1 MTIKTLT
8 VAGAILLLCSAAI
21 GGASLKIYLFRE
33 AVVEGDDITLASA
46 GIVRG
51 ADEHTVAEIR
61 GVVLGKFALSGQQVR
76 IDRNT
81 ILSRLASEGFESG
94 DVEISGAESVTVRR
108 DEQII
113 KSERLVSVAREYIE
127 STGKYSGAKLSLL
140 REPKEW
146 ILNST
151 VKDVNFKASEG
162 LYQRE
167 GLAKVEVKVYEDG
180 VEAGSRE
187 VEFGVTYKIQRA
199 VASTDI
205 KIGQALTGE
214 NIRIE
219 TVDSPRPQTDG
230 WKVPYGLVA
239 TRPIRKGREITDLVA
254 DYPKPPVLIE
264 RRQNVMLKIEYGGL
278 LVTSMGEALQEGK
291 VGEFIRVR
299 TGTGRD
305 GRIILGKVMEDGTV
319 RPNF

>member
-1 MTIKTLT
+1 MKIKRLM
-8 VAGAILLLCSAAI
+8 VAAVILVLCSAAI
-21 GGASLKIYLFRE
+21 GGPSLKIYLFRE

-51 ADEHTVAEIR
+51 ADEQMLAEIR

-113 KSERLVSVAREYIE
+113 KGERFVTVAREYVE
-127 STGKYSGAKLSLL
+127 STGKYSGAKVSLL

-146 ILNST
+146 ILDSS
-151 VKDVNFKASEG
+151 VKDVNFKASDG
-162 LYQRE
+162 LYPRE

-180 VEAGSRE
+180 VESGSRE
-187 VEFGVTYKIQRA
+187 VEFSVAYKIQRA
-199 VASTDI
+199 VASRDI
-205 KIGQALTGE
+205 KIGQALTAE

-219 TVDSPRPQTDG
+219 TIDSPRPQAKG

-239 TRPIRKGREITDLVA
+239 TRPIREGREITDIVA
-254 DYPKPPVLIE
+254 DYPKPPVLVE
-264 RRQNVMLKIEYGGL
+264 RRQNVMLKIESGGL

-299 TGTGRD
+299 TGPGRG
-305 GRIILGKVMEDGTV
+305 GRIIIGKVMEDGTV
-319 RPNF
+319 RPSF